1 MFKRFLALT
10 SAAALLAAPAY
21 AKLGDS
27 VTITGTDGA
36 KVTATHLETF
46 NKAWAMAFLPDGR
59 AVVTEKGGAIWLLDK
74 AGKKLGEITGGP
86 EVTDR
91 GQGGMGDIYV
101 PDDFAKTGKIYLSYV
116 ERDAKDNAYSGAVV
130 EMATLSLTSSGGSLS
145 KREQVWEQYPKVT
158 GNGHYGHRIGVSP
171 DNYLFISSGERQK
184 FTPSQNMSMNLGKV
198 IRLNRD
204 GSIPE
209 DNPFYDDG
217 GITAQIWTLGH
228 RNPLGLDFDASGQL
242 WVHEMGP
249 RDGDELNKIEK
260 SKNYGYPVVSN
271 GKHYSGVEIP
281 DHDTMPIYEA
291 PDVYWVPAISPAGF
305 SIYKDDLFSDW
316 TGDGFIGGLSSKA
329 LVRVDMDAADGPKEA
344 ARYEWDK
351 RIREVE
357 TGPDGAIYVLEDRRN
372 GRLMKLTPAK

>member
-10 SAAALLAAPAY
+10 SVTALLVTPAY
-21 AKLGDS
+21 AKVGES

-59 AVVTEKGGAIWLLDK
+59 SVVTEKGGAIWLLDK
-74 AGKKLGEITGGP
+74 SGKKLGEITGGP
-86 EVTDR
+86 NVTDR
-91 GQGGMGDIYV
+91 GQGGLGDIYV
-101 PDDFAKTGKIYLSYV
+101 PDDFAQTGKIYISYV
-116 ERDAKDNAYSGAVV
+116 ERDSKDNAYSGAVV
-130 EMATLSLTSSGGSLS
+130 ERATLSLTSTGGALS
-145 KREQVWEQYPKVT
+145 AREQIWEQYPKVT

-209 DNPFYDDG
+209 DNPFYKDG
-217 GITAQIWTLGH
+217 GVTAEIWTLGH

-291 PDVYWVPAISPAGF
+291 PDVYWVPAISPAGL
-305 SIYKDDLFSDW
+305 SIYKADLFSDW
-316 TGDGFIGGLSSKA
+316 TGDAFIGGLSSKA
-329 LVRVDMDAADGPKEA
+329 LVRVDMDAADGPQEA